1 MPDEIK
7 ELTREEK
14 DDLLREARARSKKAI
29 DFDRENKARAVEDQE
44 FLDGENQWTAE
55 AKAARN
61 GRPCVTVNK
70 LPAHLDQLEG
80 EQRQSRI
87 SIKVHPVDSRG
98 DIGTAKIIQGLIRN
112 IEYVSKA
119 HIAYNTAFSG
129 AAGSAYGAF
138 RIITDY
144 VSDDSFDQEILIKEI
159 ENALAVEYDSSAN
172 EHDRS
177 DMMYCFIY
185 EDMDRDVFKEEHPD
199 IPPIDF
205 EKEKDGG
212 LSTWS
217 TKDTVRV
224 AEYFRKKPSKK
235 TIYLLEDGTVVDRL
249 EEGQKAK
256 KTREVTTYTVE
267 WYKITGNDIIEGP
280 KVIPGKYI
288 PVIPVWGKK
297 LNVNGVRKIRGL
309 VRNAKDPQ
317 RIYNYERSQYI
328 ENVALTP
335 KAPYLLTPDQIS
347 GHEGS
352 WKKSLKE
359 AFAYLL
365 YNPDKKA
372 PWKPTREPAPQ
383 VPAGHAASM
392 AITDKELN
400 DTTGVPEAM
409 RGIKSNE
416 RSGRAL
422 IERNRQ
428 GATGSFVYMDNLA
441 IAIEHAGR
449 IIVDMIPYIYD
460 SSRVIR
466 IMDEKEVS
474 QSVTINEEFIDKDG
488 NKVLYDFSVGK
499 YDVTVKPGPSY
510 ETQRLEAS
518 DSMTAFIN
526 AAPNTAPYIIDLVAE
541 TSDWAGA
548 EKIAERLKKIL
559 PPELRDDEEGMSPP
573 ASGNPGEQPSPS
585 PLDELKVAQE
595 SEKLKGLE
603 LDNAIKEAK
612 LNQEEE
618 RIKELVAAMIQEGK
632 L

>member
-1 MPDEIK
+1 MADK
-7 ELTREEK
+7 QELTREQK
-14 DDLLREARARSKKAI
+14 DDLLREARSRSKKAI
-29 DFDRENKARAVEDQE
+29 DFDRENKAEAVEDQE
-44 FLDGENQWTAE
+44 FLEGKNQWTAD

-61 GRPCVTVNK
+61 GRPCVTINK
-70 LPAHLDQLEG
+70 LPANLDQLEG

-87 SIKVHPVDSRG
+87 AINVHPVDSKG
-98 DIGTAKIIQGLIRN
+98 DIKTAKIIKGLIRN

-119 HIAYNTAFSG
+119 HIAYNTAYSG
-129 AAGSAYGAF
+129 AAGSGYGAF

-159 ENALAVEYDSSAN
+159 ENPLSVEWDPAAK
-172 EHDRS
+172 ELDRS
-177 DMMYCFIY
+177 DAMYCFIY
-185 EDMDRDVFKEEHPD
+185 DDMDRDAFKEEYPD
-199 IPPIDF
+199 ITPIDF

-217 TKDTVRV
+217 TNDTVRV
-224 AEYFRKKPSKK
+224 AEYFRKKPVKK
-235 TIYLLEDGTVVDRL
+235 TIYLLEDGTTVNKL
-249 EEGQKAK
+249 EDGQKAK
-256 KTREVTTYTVE
+256 KTREATSYTVE
-267 WYKITGNDIIEGP
+267 WYKITGNDVIEGP

-309 VRNAKDPQ
+309 VRNAKDVQ

-328 ENVALTP
+328 ESVALTP
-335 KAPYLLTPDQIS
+335 KTPYLLTPDQIA
-347 GHEGS
+347 GHEKS
-352 WKKSLKE
+352 WKASLKE

-372 PWKPTREPAPQ
+372 PWKPSKEQATQ
-383 VPAGHAASM
+383 VPAGHAASI
-392 AITDKELN
+392 AIADKEFN

-409 RGIKSNE
+409 RGVKSNE

-428 GATGSFVYMDNLA
+428 GATGSFVYIDNLV

-449 IIVDMIPYIYD
+449 VIVDMIPYYYD

-466 IMDEKEVS
+466 IMDEKDVS
-474 QSVTINEEFIDKDG
+474 SNVIINEEFTDKDG
-488 NKVLYDFSVGK
+488 NKILYDFSVGK
-499 YDVTVKPGPSY
+499 YDVTVKVGSSY

-541 TSDWAGA
+541 TSDWPGA

-559 PPELRDDEEGMSPP
+559 PPELRDDEDGTPPPPP
-573 ASGNPGEQPSPS
+573 ADSGAQPSPS

-595 SEKLKGLE
+595 AEKLKGLQ
-603 LDNAIKEAK
+603 LDNQIKEVK
-612 LNQEEE
+612 LNQEEG
-618 RIKELVAAMIQEGK
+618 RIKELVAAMVQEGK